1 MEVINEMIFQS
12 STNDIKNP
20 EKFLPS
26 IRYMLFKF
34 PLQIFDLVIEWIV
47 GGSQL
52 FKLHTFWIYCFFQLI
67 SQWV

>member
-1 MEVINEMIFQS
+1 MECLEMINEKIFPAIQS

-20 EKFLPS
+20 ERFLPS

-34 PLQIFDLVIEWIV
+34 PFQVFDLVIERIV

-52 FKLHTFWIYCFFQLI
+52 IEFLTF
-67 SQWV
+67 